1 MQNCALVVQYLK
13 MLNLSIKLIC
23 SVTCFACL
31 KVVWLHNLFE
41 GMDTLRLYKL
51 SWACSLPS
59 LIFFYWKFHCVT
71 WCQWIILNVL
81 CFSHLSK
88 TLMLCQTW
96 LEQTSDYDREIVDG
110 SFCDSTL
117 NTFWQFFLA
126 LRGKYYWI
134 ILNCSILCSVMEA
147 LKGSLDPL
155 QWVGRL
161 MFSGKEN
168 YYFCHNSKLSDACVS
183 VSSFEIFWRFGCKL
197 FLLLHLWASQETKH
211 FFQCH
216 NPIIFSLS
224 INWRGT
230 FHSVIA
236 LALLCTCIHTSGH
249 CLTFLKN
256 QQMSSVTSS
265 LLGFNIL
272 CSCAQPLIP
281 DTFSIPGILD
291 FSHEVVKFIFYWMQ
305 LQSSVTLHW
314 QGEQI

>member
-59 LIFFYWKFHCVT
+59 LIFFLLK
-71 WCQWIILNVL
+71 IPL
-81 CFSHLSK
+81 CYLVPVNHPKCALFLSPK
-88 TLMLCQTW
+88 QNSDAVPDLTGADFW
-96 LEQTSDYDREIVDG
+96 LWQRNRRWLLLRQHI
-110 SFCDSTL
+110 

-249 CLTFLKN
+249 RLTFLKH